1 MQSFVST
8 REIPTRR
15 NDSAKS
21 VDFPSAILSPN
32 APNKGLWSISQIPSI
47 DFDSLFCLLK
57 STPISHR
64 YATLCK
70 EVFRHFGLE
79 LDSRILQTALQS
91 YDSFDNPSDPAPISS
106 VGNAHF
112 LELYH
117 GPTRAFKDMA
127 LCPFGVIFSELIQKE
142 QNLAKD
148 TQRTKNTAQN
158 YLILTATSGDTGP
171 ATLHSFANKPNI
183 KVICLYPSG
192 GTSQVQALQ
201 MQTQNASNLKV
212 LGINGDFDTA
222 QSLLKGLL
230 NDEEFLCALETKSY
244 ALSAA
249 NSVNFGRIAFQIIY
263 HIWGYFCLVESGKIA
278 FGEDIYCIIPS
289 GNFGN
294 ALGAFFAKCAGLD
307 LRQIIIASNANNIL
321 SEIITSGVYDI
332 SSKKLH
338 KSVSPAMDILKSSNV
353 ERVLFALFGAKRTN
367 ELMQSLESTNKYALE
382 KSELEKL
389 QEYFGCYYGNDSDT
403 LELVGKAYNQGYILD
418 THTALGYGA
427 YLELCAKKGADTKAL
442 ICSTAQWSKFAPSV
456 LKGIESSPN
465 SSGGALSDFEAIAK
479 MREKGAEVGEE
490 ILSLFDKP
498 IVHKEVL
505 EPSKVKEAILSWL

>member
-8 REIPTRR
+8 REVPTQR
-15 NDSAKS
+15 NDSTKS
-21 VDFPSAILSPN
+21 VDFSSAILSPN
-32 APNKGLWSISQIPSI
+32 APKKGLWSISQIPSI
-47 DFDSLFCLLK
+47 DFDSLFSLLK
-57 STPISHR
+57 STPNNER

-70 EVFRHFGLE
+70 EVFGHFGLE
-79 LDSRILQTALQS
+79 LDSRILQSALAS
-91 YDSFDNPSDPAPISS
+91 YDSFDNPSNPAPISS

-127 LCPFGVIFSELIQKE
+127 LCPFGVIFSELIQRE

-148 TQRTKNTAQN
+148 TQRAKDTPQN

-171 ATLHSFANKPNI
+171 ATLHSFADKPNI

-201 MQTQNASNLKV
+201 MQTQSASNLKV

-230 NDEEFLCALETKSY
+230 NDEEFLSALEAKSY

-278 FGEDIYCIIPS
+278 FGEEIYCIIPS

-382 KSELEKL
+382 KAELEKL

-403 LELVGKAYNQGYILD
+403 LELVGKAYKQGYILD

-427 YLELCAKKGADTKAL
+427 YLELCAKNGAGTKAL
-442 ICSTAQWSKFAPSV
+442 ICSTAQWSKFATSV
-456 LKGIESSPN
+456 LKGIESSAN
-465 SSGGALSDFEAIAK
+465 SSGEELSDFKAIVK